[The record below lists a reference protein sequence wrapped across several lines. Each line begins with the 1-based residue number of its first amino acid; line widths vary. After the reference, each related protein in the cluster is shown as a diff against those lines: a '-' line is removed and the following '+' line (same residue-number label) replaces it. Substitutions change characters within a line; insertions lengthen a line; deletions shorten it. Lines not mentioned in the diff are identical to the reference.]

1 MHYCDVALS
10 IASIEVLT
18 YSVPRDMEG
27 QVEIGKRVLV
37 PLGRRRVTGYVVGMA
52 ASSDREGIRD
62 VIEVLDHVPLF
73 RADDLAFY
81 RWVADYYLY
90 PLGMALK
97 SILPGGID
105 VSSDLWLTLTP
116 QGEETA
122 AADLSDRAGR
132 IVTLL
137 REYPEGCSIRKV
149 REGNTGRY
157 LQSDITKLQEQGI
170 LQVEHRIGKAAVS
183 VKRETVLSV
192 TAAPPPDMKLT
203 EKQRRVFDLIDREGD
218 APLSLLR
225 EKVSG
230 VHPVV
235 RSLAK
240 KGLIGRGERE
250 CYRRPPGEDN
260 LGCRQGEVT
269 LTAEQQGAL
278 DTIRASIAS
287 ATYAPHLLHGVTGSG
302 KTEIYLRAMDEVL
315 GAGGSVLYLVPEISL
330 TPQLVSRITGRF
342 DKDMIA
348 ILHSG
353 ISRVS
358 RYDEWRRIQKGEAR
372 IIAGA
377 RSAVFSPV
385 KDLRLI
391 IVDEEHDGS
400 YKQDDHMT
408 YHARDIAIMRA
419 SMVGATVLL
428 GSATPSVR
436 TYFNTKERGFG
447 YIELTKRVEER
458 PMPAVEIIDMKEERG
473 GRGGV
478 PILSRPLK
486 DAIGQT
492 LAAGKQTLLF
502 LNRRGFNTF
511 LCCADCGHVLTCAN
525 CSIALTHHAGEGALR
540 CHYCDYRIKSPPIC
554 PACGGS
560 NVRSYGVGTERL
572 EDEITALFPQAR
584 VQRMDSDST
593 SQRGAHGK
601 ILRSFDRGETD
612 ILIGTQMI
620 TKGHD
625 YPNVTLV
632 GVVSADSSLNIPDF
646 RASERTFQIITQ
658 VAGRSGRGDM
668 PGRVIVQTF
677 NPGNYAIALACQ
689 YDYHG
694 FYEAEVTNRRQLGY
708 PPFSRMVNLRIS
720 SPREEKAEQCA
731 RRLGEIARGESAR
744 YGIDVMGPAESPLAK
759 IKGRYRWH
767 LLLKGGQSGTVR
779 SFARALL
786 ETTRRSDP
794 DIRVDVDPVNFM

>member
-37 PLGRRRVTGYVVGMA
+37 PLGRRRVTGYVVDTV
-52 ASSDREGIRD
+52 ASPDREGIRD

-105 VSSDLWLTLTP
+105 VSSDLWLTLAP
-116 QGEETA
+116 QGEETNG
-122 AADLSDRAGR
+122 ADLSDRARR

-137 REYPEGCSIRKV
+137 REYPEGCSIRQV
-149 REGNTGRY
+149 REDNTGRY
-157 LQSDITKLQEQGI
+157 LQSDITKLQEQGV
-170 LQVEHRIGKAAVS
+170 LKVEHRIGKAAVS
-183 VKRETVLSV
+183 VKRETVVTV
-192 TAAPPPDMKLT
+192 TADPPPDMKLT
-203 EKQRRVFDLIDREGD
+203 DKQRRVLDLIAREGD
-218 APLSLLR
+218 TPLSLLR
-225 EKVSG
+225 ENFSS
-230 VHPVV
+230 VHAVV

-240 KGLIGRGERE
+240 KGLIGTGERE

-269 LTAEQQGAL
+269 LTAEQQRAL

-287 ATYAPHLLHGVTGSG
+287 GTYAPHLLHGVTGSG

-315 GAGGSVLYLVPEISL
+315 EAGGSVLYLVPEISL

-342 DKDMIA
+342 DLDMVA

-377 RSAVFSPV
+377 RSAVFAPV

-436 TYFNTKERGFG
+436 TYYNTKERGFG
-447 YIELTKRVEER
+447 CIELTKRVEER
-458 PMPAVEIIDMKEERG
+458 PMPAVEIIDMKNERG
-473 GRGGV
+473 AGGLV

-492 LAAGKQTLLF
+492 LAEGKQILLF

-540 CHYCDYRIKSPPIC
+540 CHYCDYRVKSPPVC

-560 NVRSYGVGTERL
+560 NVRNYGAGTERL

-593 SQRGAHGK
+593 SQRGSHGK

-646 RASERTFQIITQ
+646 RASERTFQVLTQ

-677 NPGNYAIALACQ
+677 NPGNYAIALACH
-689 YDYHG
+689 YDYGG
-694 FYEAEVTNRRQLGY
+694 FYEAEITNRGQLGY

-720 SPREEKAEQCA
+720 SPSGEKAEQCA

-744 YGIDVMGPAESPLAK
+744 YGVDVMGPAESPLAK

-767 LLLKGGQSGTVR
+767 LLLKGRQSGAVR